1 MFFRNVLLLSG
12 LAAVVL
18 SDPIPQFG
26 NDPLSDLGGDP
37 FTDIGDPFTDL
48 GGDPFTDIGDPYT
61 DLGGDP
67 LTGLGSITDGGS
79 YPSGLGQPSTGGLP
93 SGLAGPTTSAGGSD
107 PTNNPFAGMSTLP
120 ASLEAVIATAVP
132 ASVLSSALA
141 NPCELTGTPA
151 WVKSLPTDV
160 QSPLLA
166 YESSVLAWYS
176 ANSATVSGRAGLCK
190 NGASNTAAGGSGN
203 PGQRST
209 GAAPVPLAPSALVL
223 LALLVYWVSWLL
235 C

>member
-1 MFFRNVLLLSG
+1 M
-12 LAAVVL
+12 
-18 SDPIPQFG
+18 P
-26 NDPLSDLGGDP
+26 
-37 FTDIGDPFTDL
+37 
-48 GGDPFTDIGDPYT
+48 
-61 DLGGDP
+61 
-67 LTGLGSITDGGS
+67 
-79 YPSGLGQPSTGGLP
+79 
-93 SGLAGPTTSAGGSD
+93 
-107 PTNNPFAGMSTLP
+107 TLP

-132 ASVLSSALA
+132 ASVLSGALA

-176 ANSATVSGRAGLCK
+176 ANSATVSGMAGLCK

-209 GAAPVPLAPSALVL
+209 GVAPRPTGAIGASLAGVVGILGVMVAL
-223 LALLVYWVSWLL
+223 
-235 C
+235 

>member
-1 MFFRNVLLLSG
+1 MP
-12 LAAVVL
+12 A
-18 SDPIPQFG
+18 
-26 NDPLSDLGGDP
+26 
-37 FTDIGDPFTDL
+37 
-48 GGDPFTDIGDPYT
+48 
-61 DLGGDP
+61 
-67 LTGLGSITDGGS
+67 
-79 YPSGLGQPSTGGLP
+79 
-93 SGLAGPTTSAGGSD
+93 
-107 PTNNPFAGMSTLP
+107 LP

-166 YESSVLAWYS
+166 YESSVLAWLS
-176 ANSATVSGRAGLCK
+176 QFRNRIRRGRPLQ

-209 GAAPVPLAPSALVL
+209 GAAPRPTGAGMSPDREILHEILPVPT
-223 LALLVYWVSWLL
+223 YR
-235 C
+235 